1 MALPDLHLET
11 RPDCTVKPSAISPLP
26 FTVIGGFLGAG
37 KTTMLNQLLDNA
49 NGTRF
54 AVLVNDF
61 GELNIDERLIT
72 RHDGETIA
80 LANGCMCCSMADGF
94 ISALSAVMDRA
105 DQFDQLV
112 VEASGVSNPRRIM
125 DIATLDPGLI
135 PNGSIVLV
143 DASQLLDQLDDSLIE
158 DAVVTQIK
166 EADILVVN
174 KTGLA
179 DSETLERVATVLTRI
194 NPDCP
199 TVTSDRQ
206 SLTPEVLL
214 GVSELQVERSTR
226 QSAWE
231 KTGGEAMPH
240 SGDHAHGQFRSC
252 VLRQEKSI
260 DRSAFDSWAESLP
273 PAVLRGKG
281 FVVFSDTPDQHWL
294 WQKVGRSSRLE
305 PGKGDPVADSAVV
318 LIGTSVMPIETD
330 PSITGPFRLLTD
342 RCLKPG

>member
-1 MALPDLHLET
+1 MPGPHPEAGLDW
-11 RPDCTVKPSAISPLP
+11 TVKPPAVSALP

-37 KTTMLNQLLDNA
+37 KTTMLNHLLENA
-49 NGTRF
+49 SGTRF

-72 RHDGETIA
+72 QHDGETIA

-166 EADILVVN
+166 EADILVIN

-179 DSETLERVATVLTRI
+179 NSETLDQVATVLAEI
-194 NPDCP
+194 NPGCP

-206 SLTPEVLL
+206 NLAPAVLL
-214 GVSELQVERSTR
+214 GSSELQADYGTKRNTP
-226 QSAWE
+226 E
-231 KTGGEAMPH
+231 KTGGEGVPH
-240 SGDHAHGQFRSC
+240 TSDHAHGQFRSC
-252 VLRQEKSI
+252 VLRHEESI
-260 DRSAFDSWAESLP
+260 DRNAFETWAESLP
-273 PAVLRGKG
+273 PTVLRGKG

-305 PGKGDPVADSAVV
+305 PGKGEPIIESTVV
-318 LIGTSVMPIETD
+318 LIGTRTMLIDTD
-330 PSITGPFRLLTD
+330 PSITGPFQNVN
-342 RCLKPG
+342 

>member
-1 MALPDLHLET
+1 MELSGLHLET
-11 RPDCTVKPSAISPLP
+11 RPNCTVKPSAISPLP

-37 KTTMLNQLLDNA
+37 KTTMLNHLLENA
-49 NGTRF
+49 GGTRF

-143 DASQLLDQLDDSLIE
+143 DASQLLIQLDDTLIE
-158 DAVVTQIK
+158 DAVVTQLK

-174 KTGLA
+174 KTGLV
-179 DSETLERVATVLTRI
+179 DCETLEQVAAVLARI

-206 SLTPEVLL
+206 SLAPEVLL
-214 GVSELQVERSTR
+214 GVSELQVERSTK
-226 QSAWE
+226 QSAPGNA
-231 KTGGEAMPH
+231 GGKNVPH
-240 SGDHAHGQFRSC
+240 TSGPAHGQFRSC
-252 VLRQEKSI
+252 VLRQEQSI

-281 FVVFSDTPDQHWL
+281 FVVFSDSPDQHWL

-305 PGKGDPVADSAVV
+305 PGKGDPVADSTAV
-318 LIGTSVMPIETD
+318 LIGTREMPIDTD
-330 PSITGPFRLLTD
+330 PSITGPFR
-342 RCLKPG
+342 PVN

>member
-1 MALPDLHLET
+1 MPDPHPEAGL
-11 RPDCTVKPSAISPLP
+11 DWTVKPPAVSALP

-37 KTTMLNQLLDNA
+37 KTTMLNHLLENA
-49 NGTRF
+49 SGTRF

-166 EADILVVN
+166 EADILVIN

-179 DSETLERVATVLTRI
+179 NSETLDQVAAVLAKI
-194 NPDCP
+194 NPGCP

-206 SLTPEVLL
+206 NLAPAVLL
-214 GVSELQVERSTR
+214 GGNELQADRSTR
-226 QSAWE
+226 QSARE
-231 KTGGEAMPH
+231 KTGGEGVPH
-240 SGDHAHGQFRSC
+240 TNDHAHGQFRSC
-252 VLRQEKSI
+252 VLRHEESI
-260 DRSAFDSWAESLP
+260 DRNAFEAWAESLP
-273 PAVLRGKG
+273 PTVLRGKG

-305 PGKGDPVADSAVV
+305 PGKGEPIIESTVV
-318 LIGTSVMPIETD
+318 LIGTRTMLIDTD
-330 PSITGPFRLLTD
+330 PSITGPFQNVN
-342 RCLKPG
+342 

>member
-1 MALPDLHLET
+1 MELSGLHLET

-37 KTTMLNQLLDNA
+37 KTTMLNHLLENA
-49 NGTRF
+49 GGTRF

-80 LANGCMCCSMADGF
+80 LANG
-94 ISALSAVMDRA
+94 
-105 DQFDQLV
+105 
-112 VEASGVSNPRRIM
+112 SNPRRIM

-143 DASQLLDQLDDSLIE
+143 DASQLLIQLDDTLIE
-158 DAVVTQIK
+158 DAVVTQLK
-166 EADILVVN
+166 EADILVIN
-174 KTGLA
+174 KTGLV
-179 DSETLERVATVLTRI
+179 DCETLERVAAVLARI

-206 SLTPEVLL
+206 SLAPEVLL
-214 GVSELQVERSTR
+214 GVSELQVERSTK
-226 QSAWE
+226 QSAPGNA
-231 KTGGEAMPH
+231 GGKNVPH
-240 SGDHAHGQFRSC
+240 TSGPSHGQLRSC

-281 FVVFSDTPDQHWL
+281 FVVFSDAPDQHWL

-305 PGKGDPVADSAVV
+305 PGKGDPVADSTAV
-318 LIGTSVMPIETD
+318 LIGTRAMPIDTD
-330 PSITGPFRLLTD
+330 PSIRGPFR
-342 RCLKPG
+342 PVN